1 MKKENLILFNVWG
14 SSKDKPYKYVGW
26 AQGYGKGPKRWFS
39 LGNLQTLE
47 KINPNAIQII
57 KEKLKLFSN
66 LDDKDKVKTVLLD
79 SIKNSTIIEGS
90 VSVGGELIEKFIEK
104 HNIFESLPKSRHKNM
119 KEIFNYLILKR
130 NTDPGSII
138 NAFDKKDDY
147 SNQINTSKNSFY
159 KLLDLVFESQNQLLN
174 SVNKMVISELGERGD
189 EFYFDS
195 STIYFETFERNGLRI
210 PGYSKDAK
218 FKEDQI
224 VIGLACDKNGIPFHI
239 KVFKANTGD
248 SSTLIPFVL
257 DVESKY
263 NIKNMTIIADRG
275 MLTAAN
281 IRFLES
287 KEYNF
292 IISYRAK
299 VASQTFKNYLLDPS
313 DYVDV
318 NADFKYKKEEF
329 YSSYK
334 NKRYNENI
342 RRRIITYSTKRA
354 IKDSKPRQE
363 QIQSFIKKQNKDGF
377 IELNKLFGKKPKY
390 FKQISNMKFELDQS
404 KIDKDKQFDGYY
416 VYETNLLNSNV
427 LEIVEKY
434 QKQSNIQPNFR
445 SLKGLLNIRPVF
457 LSIDEHI
464 LAHTLLCFISLVIL
478 KTIVF
483 KINKHISDNKLFANS
498 QLTEVGLI
506 TMLQKLR
513 HRVEFNTLDQQ
524 MVFKNRDGVPSDP
537 DIWNRYDF
545 YFDILI
551 NR

>member
-1 MKKENLILFNVWG
+1 MKKQNLFLFSVWG

-26 AQGYGKGPKRWFS
+26 TQGYGKGPKRWFS
-39 LGNLQTLE
+39 LGNERNLE
-47 KINPNAIQII
+47 KINPNAVQII

-79 SIKNSTIIEGS
+79 SIKNSAIIEGS
-90 VSVGGELIEKFIEK
+90 VFVGGELIEKFIEK

-119 KEIFNYLILKR
+119 KEIFNYLISKR
-130 NTDPGSII
+130 ITDPGSII

-159 KLLDLVFESQNQLLN
+159 KLLDLVFESQNQLLD
-174 SVNKMVISELGERGD
+174 SLNKMVISELGERD
-189 EFYFDS
+189 NEFYFDS
-195 STIYFETFERNGLRI
+195 STIYFETFEIN
-210 PGYSKDAK
+210 DAK
-218 FKEDQI
+218 FQEDQI
-224 VIGLACDKNGIPFHI
+224 VVALACDKNGIPFHF
-239 KVFKANTGD
+239 KVFKGNTGN
-248 SSTLIPFVL
+248 SSILIPFVL

-263 NIKNMTIIADRG
+263 NIKKMTIITDRG
-275 MLTAAN
+275 ILTATN

-287 KEYNF
+287 RNYNF
-292 IISYRAK
+292 IISYHPK
-299 VASQTFKNYLLDPS
+299 VASQKFKNYLLDPS

-334 NKRYNENI
+334 NKRYTENI
-342 RRRIITYSTKRA
+342 RRRIIAYSTKRA
-354 IKDSKPRQE
+354 IKDRKAREE

-377 IELNKLFGKKPKY
+377 IEIDKLFGKKPKY

-404 KIDKDKQFDGYY
+404 KIYKDKQFDGYY
-416 VYETNLLNSNV
+416 VYETNILNLNV
-427 LEIVEKY
+427 LDIVEKY
-434 QKQSNIQPNFR
+434 HKQPNIEANFR

-457 LSIDEHI
+457 LRIDEHI

-478 KTIVF
+478 KTIIF
-483 KINKHISDNKLFANS
+483 KINKHISDNKLFENN
-498 QLTEVGLI
+498 QLTEIGLV

-513 HRVEFNTLDQQ
+513 QRVEFNTLDQQ
-524 MVFKNRDGVPSDP
+524 MIFKNREGVPNDP
-537 DIWNRYDF
+537 NIWNRYDF

>member
-1 MKKENLILFNVWG
+1 MKKQNLFLFSVWG

-26 AQGYGKGPKRWFS
+26 TQGYGKGAKRWFS
-39 LGNLQTLE
+39 LGNERNLE
-47 KINPNAIQII
+47 KINPNAVQII

-66 LDDKDKVKTVLLD
+66 LDDKDKVKAILLD

-90 VSVGGELIEKFIEK
+90 VFVGGELIEKLIEK

-119 KEIFNYLILKR
+119 KEIFNYLISKR
-130 NTDPGSII
+130 ITDPGSII

-159 KLLDLVFESQNQLLN
+159 RLLDLVFESKNQLLD
-174 SVNKMVISELGERGD
+174 SVNKMVISELGKRD
-189 EFYFDS
+189 NEFYFDS

-224 VIGLACDKNGIPFHI
+224 VIALACDKNGIPFHI
-239 KVFKANTGD
+239 KVFKGNTGD

-287 KEYNF
+287 KKYNF
-292 IISYRAK
+292 IISYHPK
-299 VASQTFKNYLLDPS
+299 VASQKFKNYLLDPS

-334 NKRYNENI
+334 NKRYTENI

-354 IKDSKPRQE
+354 IKDRKAREE
-363 QIQSFIKKQNKDGF
+363 QIQNFVKKQNKDGF
-377 IELNKLFGKKPKY
+377 IEANKLFGKKPKY
-390 FKQISNMKFELDQS
+390 FREISNMKFELDQS

-416 VYETNLLNSNV
+416 VYETNILNSNV
-427 LEIVEKY
+427 LDIVEKY
-434 QKQSNIQPNFR
+434 QKQPNIEANFR
-445 SLKGLLNIRPVF
+445 SLKGLLNIHPVF
-457 LSIDEHI
+457 LRIGEHI

-478 KTIVF
+478 KTMVF
-483 KINKHISDNKLFANS
+483 KINKHISDNKLFESS
-498 QLTEVGLI
+498 QLTEVGLV

-513 HRVEFNTLDQQ
+513 QRVEFNTLDQQ
-524 MVFKNRDGVPSDP
+524 MIFKNRDGVPSDP
-537 DIWNRYDF
+537 NIWNRYDF

-551 NR
+551 NK

>member
-1 MKKENLILFNVWG
+1 MKKQNLFLFNVWG

-26 AQGYGKGPKRWFS
+26 SQGYGKGPKRWFS
-39 LGNLQTLE
+39 LGNERNLE

-79 SIKNSTIIEGS
+79 SIKNSAIIEGS
-90 VSVGGELIEKFIEK
+90 VFVGGELIEKFIEK

-119 KEIFNYLILKR
+119 KEIFNYLISKR
-130 NTDPGSII
+130 ITDPGSII

-159 KLLDLVFESQNQLLN
+159 RLLDLVFESQNQLLD
-174 SVNKMVISELGERGD
+174 SLNKMVISELGEREN

-195 STIYFETFERNGLRI
+195 STIYFETFEIN
-210 PGYSKDAK
+210 DAK
-218 FKEDQI
+218 FQEHQI
-224 VIGLACDKNGIPFHI
+224 VVALACDKNGIPFHF
-239 KVFKANTGD
+239 KVFKGNTGD

-257 DVESKY
+257 DVEFKY
-263 NIKNMTIIADRG
+263 NIKKMTIIADRG
-275 MLTAAN
+275 TLTATN
-281 IRFLES
+281 IRFVES

-292 IISYRAK
+292 IISYHAK
-299 VASQTFKNYLLDPS
+299 TGTQKFKNYLLDLN

-334 NKRYNENI
+334 NKRYSENI

-354 IKDSKPRQE
+354 IKDRKAREE

-377 IELNKLFGKKPKY
+377 IEVNKLFGKKPKY

-404 KIDKDKQFDGYY
+404 KIDKDKQFDGYN
-416 VYETNLLNSNV
+416 VYETNMLNLNV
-427 LEIVEKY
+427 LDIVEKY
-434 QKQSNIQPNFR
+434 QKQWNIEANFR

-457 LSIDEHI
+457 LRIDEHI

-478 KTIVF
+478 KTIIF
-483 KINKHISDNKLFANS
+483 KINKHISDNKLSENN
-498 QLTEVGLI
+498 QLTEVGLV

-513 HRVEFNTLDQQ
+513 QRVEFNTLDQQ
-524 MVFKNRDGVPSDP
+524 MIFKNREGVPSDP

-545 YFDILI
+545 YFNILI
-551 NR
+551 NH

>member
-1 MKKENLILFNVWG
+1 MKKQNLFLFNVWG

-26 AQGYGKGPKRWFS
+26 SQGYGKGPKRWFS
-39 LGNLQTLE
+39 LGNERNLE

-79 SIKNSTIIEGS
+79 SIKNSAIIEGS
-90 VSVGGELIEKFIEK
+90 VFVGGELIEKFIEK

-119 KEIFNYLILKR
+119 KEIFNYLISKR
-130 NTDPGSII
+130 IADPGSII

-159 KLLDLVFESQNQLLN
+159 RLLDLVFESQNQLLD
-174 SVNKMVISELGERGD
+174 SLNKMVISELGEREN

-195 STIYFETFERNGLRI
+195 STIYFETFEIN
-210 PGYSKDAK
+210 DAK
-218 FKEDQI
+218 FQEHQI
-224 VIGLACDKNGIPFHI
+224 VVALACDKNGIPFHF
-239 KVFKANTGD
+239 KVFKGNTGD

-257 DVESKY
+257 DVEFKY
-263 NIKNMTIIADRG
+263 NIKKMTIIADRG
-275 MLTAAN
+275 TLTATN

-287 KEYNF
+287 KNYNF
-292 IISYRAK
+292 VISYHPK
-299 VASQTFKNYLLDPS
+299 VASQKFKNYLLDPS

-318 NADFKYKKEEF
+318 NADFKYKNEEF

-334 NKRYNENI
+334 NKRYTENI

-354 IKDSKPRQE
+354 IKDRKAREE
-363 QIQSFIKKQNKDGF
+363 QIQNFIKKQNKGDF

-390 FKQISNMKFELDQS
+390 FRQISNMKFELDQS
-404 KIDKDKQFDGYY
+404 KINKDKQFDGYY
-416 VYETNLLNSNV
+416 VYETNILNLNV
-427 LEIVEKY
+427 LDIVEKY
-434 QKQSNIQPNFR
+434 QKQSNIEANFR

-457 LSIDEHI
+457 LRINEHI

-478 KTIVF
+478 KTIIF
-483 KINKHISDNKLFANS
+483 KINKHISDNKLFENN
-498 QLTEVGLI
+498 QLTEIGLV

-513 HRVEFNTLDQQ
+513 QRVEFNTLDQQ
-524 MVFKNRDGVPSDP
+524 MIFKNREGVPSDP
-537 DIWNRYDF
+537 NIWNKYDF

-551 NR
+551 NH

>member
-1 MKKENLILFNVWG
+1 MKKQNLFLFNVWG
-14 SSKDKPYKYVGW
+14 NSKDKPYKYVGW
-26 AQGYGKGPKRWFS
+26 TQGYSKGPKRWFS
-39 LGNLQTLE
+39 LGNERNLE
-47 KINPNAIQII
+47 KINPNAVQII

-66 LDDKDKVKTVLLD
+66 LDDKDKVKAILLD
-79 SIKNSTIIEGS
+79 SIKNSSIIEGS
-90 VSVGGELIEKFIEK
+90 VVVGGELIEKFIEK

-119 KEIFNYLILKR
+119 KEIFNYLISKR
-130 NTDPGSII
+130 ITDPGSII

-159 KLLDLVFESQNQLLN
+159 RLLDLVFESKNQLLD
-174 SVNKMVISELGERGD
+174 SVNKMVISELGKRD
-189 EFYFDS
+189 NEFYFDS
-195 STIYFETFERNGLRI
+195 STIYFETFERSELRI

-224 VIGLACDKNGIPFHI
+224 VIALACDKNGIPFHI
-239 KVFKANTGD
+239 KVFKGNTGD

-287 KEYNF
+287 KKYNF
-292 IISYRAK
+292 IISYHPK
-299 VASQTFKNYLLDPS
+299 VASQKFKNYLLDPS

-318 NADFKYKKEEF
+318 NEDFKYKKEEF

-334 NKRYNENI
+334 NKRYTENI
-342 RRRIITYSTKRA
+342 RRRIIAYSTKRA
-354 IKDSKPRQE
+354 IKDRKAREE
-363 QIQSFIKKQNKDGF
+363 QIQNFVKKQNKDGF
-377 IELNKLFGKKPKY
+377 IEANKLFGKKPKY
-390 FKQISNMKFELDQS
+390 FRKISNMKFELDQS

-416 VYETNLLNSNV
+416 VYETNILNSNV
-427 LEIVEKY
+427 LDIVEKY
-434 QKQSNIQPNFR
+434 QKQPNIEANFR
-445 SLKGLLNIRPVF
+445 SLKGLLNIHPVF
-457 LSIDEHI
+457 LRIGEHI

-478 KTIVF
+478 KTMVF
-483 KINKHISDNKLFANS
+483 KINKHISDNKLFESS
-498 QLTEVGLI
+498 QLTEVGLV

-513 HRVEFNTLDQQ
+513 QRVEFNTLDQQ
-524 MVFKNRDGVPSDP
+524 MIFKNRDGVPSDP
-537 DIWNRYDF
+537 NIWNRYDF

-551 NR
+551 NK

>member
-1 MKKENLILFNVWG
+1 MKKQNLFLFSVWG

-26 AQGYGKGPKRWFS
+26 TQGYSKGPKRWFS
-39 LGNLQTLE
+39 LGNERNLE
-47 KINPNAIQII
+47 KINPNAVQII

-66 LDDKDKVKTVLLD
+66 LDDKDKVKAILLD
-79 SIKNSTIIEGS
+79 SIKNSSIIEGS
-90 VSVGGELIEKFIEK
+90 VFVGGELIEKLIEK

-119 KEIFNYLILKR
+119 KEIFNYLISKR
-130 NTDPGSII
+130 ITDPGSII

-147 SNQINTSKNSFY
+147 SNQINASKNSFY
-159 KLLDLVFESQNQLLN
+159 RLLDLVFESQNQLLN
-174 SVNKMVISELGERGD
+174 SVNKMVTSELGKRD
-189 EFYFDS
+189 NEFYFDS
-195 STIYFETFERNGLRI
+195 STVYFETFERNGLRI

-239 KVFKANTGD
+239 KVFKGNTGD

-275 MLTAAN
+275 MSTATN

-287 KEYNF
+287 RNYNF

-299 VASQTFKNYLLDPS
+299 VGTQKFKNYLLDPS
-313 DYVDV
+313 DYVNV

-334 NKRYNENI
+334 NKRYTENI

-354 IKDSKPRQE
+354 IKDRKAREE
-363 QIQSFIKKQNKDGF
+363 QIESFIKKQNKDGF
-377 IELNKLFGKKPKY
+377 IEINKLFGKKPKY
-390 FKQISNMKFELDQS
+390 FKEISNMKFELDQS

-416 VYETNLLNSNV
+416 VYETNILNSNV
-427 LEIVEKY
+427 LDIVEKY
-434 QKQSNIQPNFR
+434 QKQWNIEANFR

-457 LSIDEHI
+457 LRIDEHI

-478 KTIVF
+478 KTIIF
-483 KINKHISDNKLFANS
+483 KINKHISDNKLFENS
-498 QLTEVGLI
+498 QLTEISLV

-513 HRVEFNTLDQQ
+513 QRVEFNTLDQQ
-524 MVFKNRDGVPSDP
+524 ITFKNRDGVPSDP
-537 DIWNRYDF
+537 NIWNRYDF

-551 NR
+551 NH

>member
-1 MKKENLILFNVWG
+1 MKKQNLFLFSVWG

-26 AQGYGKGPKRWFS
+26 TQGYGKGPKRWFS
-39 LGNLQTLE
+39 LGNERNLE
-47 KINPNAIQII
+47 KINPNAVQII

-66 LDDKDKVKTVLLD
+66 LDDKDKVKVVLLD
-79 SIKNSTIIEGS
+79 SIKNSAIIEGS
-90 VSVGGELIEKFIEK
+90 VFVGGELIEKLIEK

-119 KEIFNYLILKR
+119 KEIFNYLISKR
-130 NTDPGSII
+130 ITDPGSII

-159 KLLDLVFESQNQLLN
+159 KLLDLVFESQNQLLD
-174 SVNKMVISELGERGD
+174 SLNKMVISELGERGN

-195 STIYFETFERNGLRI
+195 STIYFETFER
-210 PGYSKDAK
+210 KDAK

-224 VIGLACDKNGIPFHI
+224 VIALACDKNGIPFHF
-239 KVFKANTGD
+239 KVFKGNTTD

-275 MLTAAN
+275 MSTAAN

-287 KEYNF
+287 RNYNF
-292 IISYRAK
+292 IISYHPK
-299 VASQTFKNYLLDPS
+299 VATQKFKNYLLDPS

-318 NADFKYKKEEF
+318 SADFKYKKEEF

-334 NKRYNENI
+334 NKRYTENI

-354 IKDSKPRQE
+354 IKDRKAREE
-363 QIQSFIKKQNKDGF
+363 QIQNFIKKQNKGDF

-390 FKQISNMKFELDQS
+390 FRQISNMKFELDQS
-404 KIDKDKQFDGYY
+404 KINKDKQFDGYY
-416 VYETNLLNSNV
+416 VYETNILNLNV
-427 LEIVEKY
+427 LDIVEKY
-434 QKQSNIQPNFR
+434 QKQSNIEANFR
-445 SLKGLLNIRPVF
+445 SLKGLLNIQPVF
-457 LSIDEHI
+457 LRMDEHI
-464 LAHTLLCFISLVIL
+464 LAHTLLCFISLVVL
-478 KTIVF
+478 KTIIF
-483 KINKHISDNKLFANS
+483 KINKHISDNKLFENN
-498 QLTEVGLI
+498 QLTEVGLV

-513 HRVEFNTLDQQ
+513 QRVEFNTLDQQ
-524 MVFKNRDGVPSDP
+524 ITFKNREGVPSDP
-537 DIWNRYDF
+537 NIWNRYDF

>member
-1 MKKENLILFNVWG
+1 MKKQNLFLFNVWG

-26 AQGYGKGPKRWFS
+26 SQGYGKGPKRWFS
-39 LGNLQTLE
+39 LGNERNLE

-79 SIKNSTIIEGS
+79 SIKNSAIIEGS
-90 VSVGGELIEKFIEK
+90 VFVGGELIEKFIEK

-119 KEIFNYLILKR
+119 KEIFNYLISKR
-130 NTDPGSII
+130 ITDPGSII

-159 KLLDLVFESQNQLLN
+159 RLLDLVFESQNQLLD
-174 SVNKMVISELGERGD
+174 SLNKMVISELGEREN

-195 STIYFETFERNGLRI
+195 STIYFETFEIN
-210 PGYSKDAK
+210 DAK
-218 FKEDQI
+218 FQEHQI
-224 VIGLACDKNGIPFHI
+224 VVALACDKNGIPFHF
-239 KVFKANTGD
+239 KVFKGNTGD

-257 DVESKY
+257 DVEFKY
-263 NIKNMTIIADRG
+263 NIKKMTIIADRG
-275 MLTAAN
+275 TLTATN
-281 IRFLES
+281 IRFVES

-292 IISYRAK
+292 IISYHAK
-299 VASQTFKNYLLDPS
+299 IGTQKFKNYLLDLN

-334 NKRYNENI
+334 NKRYSENI

-354 IKDSKPRQE
+354 IKDRKAREE

-377 IELNKLFGKKPKY
+377 IEVNKLFGKKPKY

-404 KIDKDKQFDGYY
+404 KIDKDKQFDGYN
-416 VYETNLLNSNV
+416 VYETNMLNLNV
-427 LEIVEKY
+427 LDIVEKY
-434 QKQSNIQPNFR
+434 QKQWNIEANFR

-457 LSIDEHI
+457 LRIDEHI

-478 KTIVF
+478 KTIIF
-483 KINKHISDNKLFANS
+483 KINKHISDNKLSENN
-498 QLTEVGLI
+498 QLTEVGLV

-513 HRVEFNTLDQQ
+513 QRVEFNTLDQQ
-524 MVFKNRDGVPSDP
+524 MIFKNREGVPSDP

-545 YFDILI
+545 YFNILI
-551 NR
+551 NH

>member
-1 MKKENLILFNVWG
+1 MKKQNLILFNVWG

-39 LGNLQTLE
+39 LGNERNLE
-47 KINPNAIQII
+47 KINPNAVQII

-90 VSVGGELIEKFIEK
+90 VFVGGELIEKFIEK

-119 KEIFNYLILKR
+119 KEIFNYLISKR
-130 NTDPGSII
+130 ITDPGSII

-159 KLLDLVFESQNQLLN
+159 KLLDLVFESQNQLLD
-174 SVNKMVISELGERGD
+174 SLNKMVISELGERGN

-195 STIYFETFERNGLRI
+195 STIYFETFER
-210 PGYSKDAK
+210 KDAK

-224 VIGLACDKNGIPFHI
+224 VIALACDKNGIPFHI
-239 KVFKANTGD
+239 KVFKGNTAD

-275 MLTAAN
+275 MSTAAN

-287 KEYNF
+287 RNYNF

-299 VASQTFKNYLLDPS
+299 IGTQKFKNYLLDPS

-318 NADFKYKKEEF
+318 NADLKYKKEEF

-334 NKRYNENI
+334 NKRYTENI

-354 IKDSKPRQE
+354 IKDSKAREE
-363 QIQSFIKKQNKDGF
+363 QTQSFIKKRNKDGF
-377 IELNKLFGKKPKY
+377 IVVNKLFGRKPKY

-404 KIDKDKQFDGYY
+404 KFDKDKQFDGYY
-416 VYETNLLNSNV
+416 VYETNILNLNV
-427 LEIVEKY
+427 LDIVEKY
-434 QKQSNIQPNFR
+434 QKQPNIEANFR

-457 LSIDEHI
+457 LRIDEHI

-478 KTIVF
+478 KTIIF
-483 KINKHISDNKLFANS
+483 KINKHISDNKLFENN
-498 QLTEVGLI
+498 QLTEIGLV

-513 HRVEFNTLDQQ
+513 QRVEFNTLDQQ
-524 MVFKNRDGVPSDP
+524 MIFKNREGVPSDLN
-537 DIWNRYDF
+537 IWNRYDF

-551 NR
+551 NH

>member
-1 MKKENLILFNVWG
+1 MKKQNLFLFNVWG

-26 AQGYGKGPKRWFS
+26 TQGYGKGAKRWFS
-39 LGNLQTLE
+39 LGNERNLE
-47 KINPNAIQII
+47 KINPNAVQII

-66 LDDKDKVKTVLLD
+66 LDDKDKVKAVLLD

-90 VSVGGELIEKFIEK
+90 VFVGGELIEKLIEK

-119 KEIFNYLILKR
+119 KEIFNYLISKR
-130 NTDPGSII
+130 ITDPGSII

-159 KLLDLVFESQNQLLN
+159 KLLDLVFESQNQLLD
-174 SVNKMVISELGERGD
+174 SLNKMVISELGERGD

-195 STIYFETFERNGLRI
+195 STIYFETFER
-210 PGYSKDAK
+210 SDAK

-224 VIGLACDKNGIPFHI
+224 VIALACDENGIPFHF
-239 KVFKANTGD
+239 KVFKGNTTD

-263 NIKNMTIIADRG
+263 NIKKMTIIADRG

-287 KEYNF
+287 RNYNF
-292 IISYRAK
+292 IISYHPK
-299 VASQTFKNYLLDPS
+299 VASQKFKNYLLDPN

-318 NADFKYKKEEF
+318 SADFKYKKEEF

-334 NKRYNENI
+334 NKRYTENI

-354 IKDSKPRQE
+354 IKDSKAGEE
-363 QIQSFIKKQNKDGF
+363 QIQSFIIKKQNKDGF
-377 IELNKLFGKKPKY
+377 IEVNKLFGKKPKY

-404 KIDKDKQFDGYY
+404 KIDKYKQFDGYY
-416 VYETNLLNSNV
+416 VYETNILNSNV

-434 QKQSNIQPNFR
+434 QKQSNIEANFR

-457 LSIDEHI
+457 LRIDEHI
-464 LAHTLLCFISLVIL
+464 LAHILFCFISLVIL
-478 KTIVF
+478 KTIIF
-483 KINKHISDNKLFANS
+483 KINKHISDNKLFENN

-513 HRVEFNTLDQQ
+513 QRVEFNTLDQQ
-524 MVFKNRDGVPSDP
+524 ITFKNREGVPNDP

>member
-1 MKKENLILFNVWG
+1 MKKQNLFLFNVWG

-26 AQGYGKGPKRWFS
+26 SQGYGKGPKRWFS
-39 LGNLQTLE
+39 LGNERNLE

-79 SIKNSTIIEGS
+79 SIKNSAIIEGS
-90 VSVGGELIEKFIEK
+90 VFVGGELIEKFIEK

-119 KEIFNYLILKR
+119 KEIFNYLISKR
-130 NTDPGSII
+130 ITDPGSII

-159 KLLDLVFESQNQLLN
+159 RLLDLVFESQNQLLD
-174 SVNKMVISELGERGD
+174 SLNKMVISELGEREN

-195 STIYFETFERNGLRI
+195 STIYFETFER
-210 PGYSKDAK
+210 SDAK

-224 VIGLACDKNGIPFHI
+224 VIALACDKNGIPFHF
-239 KVFKANTGD
+239 KVFKGNTTD

-257 DVESKY
+257 DVEFKY
-263 NIKNMTIIADRG
+263 NIKKMTIIADRG
-275 MLTAAN
+275 TLTATN
-281 IRFLES
+281 IRFVES

-292 IISYRAK
+292 IISYHAK
-299 VASQTFKNYLLDPS
+299 IGTQKFKNYLLDLN

-334 NKRYNENI
+334 NKRYSENI

-354 IKDSKPRQE
+354 IKDRKAREE

-377 IELNKLFGKKPKY
+377 IEVNKLFGKKPKY

-404 KIDKDKQFDGYY
+404 KIDKDKQFDGYN
-416 VYETNLLNSNV
+416 VYETNMLNLNV
-427 LEIVEKY
+427 LDIVEKY
-434 QKQSNIQPNFR
+434 QKQWNIEANFR

-457 LSIDEHI
+457 LRIDEHI

-478 KTIVF
+478 KTIIF
-483 KINKHISDNKLFANS
+483 KINKHISDNKLSENN
-498 QLTEVGLI
+498 QLTEVGLV

-513 HRVEFNTLDQQ
+513 QRVEFNTLDQQ
-524 MVFKNRDGVPSDP
+524 MIFKNREGVPSDP

-545 YFDILI
+545 YFNILI
-551 NR
+551 NH

>member
-1 MKKENLILFNVWG
+1 MKKQNLFLFNVWG
-14 SSKDKPYKYVGW
+14 NSKDKPYKYVGW
-26 AQGYGKGPKRWFS
+26 SQGYGKGPKRWFS
-39 LGNLQTLE
+39 LGNERNLE

-79 SIKNSTIIEGS
+79 SIKNSAIIEGS
-90 VSVGGELIEKFIEK
+90 VFVGGELIEKFIEK

-119 KEIFNYLILKR
+119 KEIFNYLISKR
-130 NTDPGSII
+130 ITDPGSII

-159 KLLDLVFESQNQLLN
+159 KLLDLVFESQNQLLD
-174 SVNKMVISELGERGD
+174 SLNKMVISELGERD
-189 EFYFDS
+189 NEFYFDS
-195 STIYFETFERNGLRI
+195 STIYFETFEIN
-210 PGYSKDAK
+210 DAK
-218 FKEDQI
+218 FQEDQI
-224 VIGLACDKNGIPFHI
+224 VVALACDKNGIPFHF
-239 KVFKANTGD
+239 KVFKGNTGN

-257 DVESKY
+257 DVEFKY
-263 NIKNMTIIADRG
+263 NIKKMTIIADRG
-275 MLTAAN
+275 TLAATN

-287 KEYNF
+287 RNYNF
-292 IISYRAK
+292 IISYHPK
-299 VASQTFKNYLLDPS
+299 VASQKFKNYLLDPS

-334 NKRYNENI
+334 NKRYTENI
-342 RRRIITYSTKRA
+342 RRRIITYTTKRA
-354 IKDSKPRQE
+354 IKDRKARKE

-377 IELNKLFGKKPKY
+377 IEIDKLFGKKPKY

-404 KIDKDKQFDGYY
+404 KIYKDKQFDGYY
-416 VYETNLLNSNV
+416 VYETNILNLNV
-427 LEIVEKY
+427 LDIVEKY
-434 QKQSNIQPNFR
+434 HKQPNIEANFR

-457 LSIDEHI
+457 LRIDEHI

-478 KTIVF
+478 KTIIF
-483 KINKHISDNKLFANS
+483 KINKHISDNKLLENN
-498 QLTEVGLI
+498 QLTEIGLV

-513 HRVEFNTLDQQ
+513 QRVEFNTLDQQ
-524 MVFKNRDGVPSDP
+524 MIFKNREGVPNDP
-537 DIWNRYDF
+537 NIWNRYDF

>member
-1 MKKENLILFNVWG
+1 MKKQNLFLFSVWG

-26 AQGYGKGPKRWFS
+26 TQGYGKGPKRWFS
-39 LGNLQTLE
+39 LGNERNLE
-47 KINPNAIQII
+47 KINPNAVQII

-79 SIKNSTIIEGS
+79 SIKNSAIIEGS
-90 VSVGGELIEKFIEK
+90 VFVGGELIEKFIEK

-119 KEIFNYLILKR
+119 KEIFNYLISKR
-130 NTDPGSII
+130 ITDPGSII

-159 KLLDLVFESQNQLLN
+159 KLLDLVFESQNQLLDIL
-174 SVNKMVISELGERGD
+174 NKMVISELGERD
-189 EFYFDS
+189 NEFYFDS
-195 STIYFETFERNGLRI
+195 STIYFETFEIN
-210 PGYSKDAK
+210 DAK
-218 FKEDQI
+218 FQEDQI
-224 VIGLACDKNGIPFHI
+224 VVALACDKNGIPFHF
-239 KVFKANTGD
+239 KVFKGNTGN
-248 SSTLIPFVL
+248 SSILIPFVL

-263 NIKNMTIIADRG
+263 NIKKMTIITDRG
-275 MLTAAN
+275 ILTATN

-287 KEYNF
+287 RNYNF
-292 IISYRAK
+292 IISYHPK
-299 VASQTFKNYLLDPS
+299 VASQKFKNYLLDPS

-334 NKRYNENI
+334 NKRYTENI
-342 RRRIITYSTKRA
+342 RRRIIAYSTKRA
-354 IKDSKPRQE
+354 IKDRKAREE

-377 IELNKLFGKKPKY
+377 IEIDKLFGKKPKY

-404 KIDKDKQFDGYY
+404 KIYKDKQFDGYY
-416 VYETNLLNSNV
+416 VYETNILNLNV
-427 LEIVEKY
+427 LDIVEKY
-434 QKQSNIQPNFR
+434 HKQPNIEANFR

-457 LSIDEHI
+457 LRIDEHI

-478 KTIVF
+478 KTIIF
-483 KINKHISDNKLFANS
+483 KINKHISDNKLFENN
-498 QLTEVGLI
+498 QLTEIGLV

-513 HRVEFNTLDQQ
+513 QRVEFNTLDQQ
-524 MVFKNRDGVPSDP
+524 MIFKNREGVPNDP
-537 DIWNRYDF
+537 NIWNRYDF

>member
-1 MKKENLILFNVWG
+1 MKKQNLILFNVWG

-39 LGNLQTLE
+39 LGNERNLE
-47 KINPNAIQII
+47 KINPNAVQII

-79 SIKNSTIIEGS
+79 SIKNSAIIEGS
-90 VSVGGELIEKFIEK
+90 VFVGGELIEKFIEK

-119 KEIFNYLILKR
+119 KEIFNYLISKR
-130 NTDPGSII
+130 IADPGSII

-159 KLLDLVFESQNQLLN
+159 KLLDLVFESQNQLLD
-174 SVNKMVISELGERGD
+174 SLNKMVISELGERNN

-195 STIYFETFERNGLRI
+195 STIYFETFER
-210 PGYSKDAK
+210 KDAK
-218 FKEDQI
+218 FQEDQI
-224 VIGLACDKNGIPFHI
+224 VIALACDKNGIPFHI
-239 KVFKANTGD
+239 KVFKANTTD

-257 DVESKY
+257 DVEFKY
-263 NIKNMTIIADRG
+263 NIKKMTIIADRG
-275 MLTAAN
+275 TLTTAN
-281 IRFLES
+281 IQFLES

-292 IISYRAK
+292 IISYRPKA
-299 VASQTFKNYLLDPS
+299 ASQKFKNYLLDPS

-318 NADFKYKKEEF
+318 GADFKYKKEEF

-334 NKRYNENI
+334 NKRYTENI

-354 IKDSKPRQE
+354 IKDRKAREE

-377 IELNKLFGKKPKY
+377 IEVNKLFGTKPKY

-416 VYETNLLNSNV
+416 VYETNILNSNV
-427 LEIVEKY
+427 LDIVEKY
-434 QKQSNIQPNFR
+434 QKQWNIEANFR

-457 LSIDEHI
+457 LRIDEHI

-478 KTIVF
+478 KTIIF
-483 KINKHISDNKLFANS
+483 KINKHISDNKLFENN
-498 QLTEVGLI
+498 QLTEVGLV

-513 HRVEFNTLDQQ
+513 QRVEFNTLDQQ
-524 MVFKNRDGVPSDP
+524 ITFKNREGVPSDP

-551 NR
+551 NQ